1 MRQAWNALWIAIAV
15 AVVAGIGFLVRP
27 VSYFDGWMY
36 FEEEL
41 SGVESHWVQ
50 VDGHRMHYLAEG
62 PAGGPVVVLVHGLG
76 GRAED
81 WRNLAPYLAKAG
93 FRVYMPDLIG
103 FGRSDCPKYF
113 PYSVHE
119 EAAVAVD
126 FLDAMG
132 LKQVDLGG
140 WSMGG
145 WVAQLVAVEHPE
157 RISRLILFD
166 SAGLAVKPAWDPAL
180 FTPTT
185 AAELVELNALLT
197 PHPRPVPG
205 FVARDILRLSRA
217 NDWVMQRTLTK
228 MFTAEDVT
236 DKLLPELKM
245 PVLLV
250 WGAEDHIVPLDQ
262 AETMHRLIPQSQLD
276 AIAGCG
282 HLAPLE
288 CTAQIGPKVV
298 QFVRQ

>member
-1 MRQAWNALWIAIAV
+1 MRRAWNALWIAIAV
-15 AVVAGIGFLVRP
+15 AVVAGIGFLMRP

-36 FEEEL
+36 LEEEL

-50 VDGHRMHYLAEG
+50 VDGQRMHYLAEG
-62 PAGGPVVVLVHGLG
+62 PASGPVVVLLHGLG

-103 FGRSDCPKYF
+103 FGRSDSPKYF

-145 WVAQLVAVEHPE
+145 WVAQLMAAEHPE

-166 SAGLAVKPAWDPAL
+166 SAGLDVKPTWSIEL
-180 FTPTT
+180 FTPTN

-205 FVARDILRLSRA
+205 FVAQDILRLSRRNA
-217 NDWVMQRTLTK
+217 WVIQRTLTK
-228 MFTAEDVT
+228 MLTAEDVT

-276 AIAGCG
+276 AIGGCG

-288 CTAQIGPKVV
+288 CTDQIGPKVV